1 MRTREE
7 TAVTSKCSED
17 HMDECRVTVGEF
29 REFVRR
35 TAYITDCEKHD
46 SGWIFVKGKW
56 QKKYDA
62 SWDNPYIDQEEQ
74 DPVVLVSWH
83 DAVMFA
89 NWKSARDGLTQAY
102 SFMKTHD
109 DCIVGV
115 DPSAAGYRLPTER
128 EWEAANCD
136 SAVALVRPVTP
147 SKQRFNQ
154 SGQGFPGARWSQG
167 GAAAER
173 LEWCWDPGEPAASG
187 GGGNHADSG
196 FTEARICR
204 GDSVVGPDGRLEV
217 SRGTC
222 DPFSAATTLGFRLI
236 RGT

>member
-1 MRTREE
+1 
-7 TAVTSKCSED
+7 VTSKCSEEN
-17 HMDECRVTVGEF
+17 MEERKVTVGEF

-62 SWDNPYIDQEEQ
+62 SWDNPYIDQEEH

-89 NWKSARDGLTQAY
+89 NWKSAREGLTQAY
-102 SFMKTHD
+102 SFVQTQDH
-109 DCIVGV
+109 CIVGV

-128 EWEAANCD
+128 EWEAATCD
-136 SAVALVRPVTP
+136 SPVALYGPKTP
-147 SKQRFNQ
+147 SRQKPKQFDRR
-154 SGQGFPGARWSQG
+154 FPGARWYEG
-167 GAAAER
+167 GSASD
-173 LEWCWDPGEPAASG
+173 LEWCWDPGEPAANG
-187 GGGNHADSG
+187 GAVNRTTSG
-196 FTEARICR
+196 FAEPRICR
-204 GDSVVGPDGRLEV
+204 GASVAGHDGRLEA
-217 SRGTC
+217 SRGAC
-222 DPFSAATTLGFRLI
+222 DPFSAATTLSFRLV